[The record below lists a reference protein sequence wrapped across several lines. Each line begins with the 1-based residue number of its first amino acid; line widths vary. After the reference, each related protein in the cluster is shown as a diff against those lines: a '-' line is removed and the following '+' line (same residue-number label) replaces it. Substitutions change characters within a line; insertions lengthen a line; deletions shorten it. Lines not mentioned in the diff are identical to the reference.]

1 MTTIASPVSLL
12 TVEKIES
19 VIAAMP
25 MQGRI
30 MLRLI
35 LLQYF
40 DVTDEEILYIVADR
54 PDPRCVAGTKPT
66 NTTITKESI
75 KVVTDRRN
83 QYRRGG
89 GLRDDQLHRDGG
101 Q

>member
-1 MTTIASPVSLL
+1 MTTIASPTSPL
-12 TVEKIES
+12 TVETIRS
-19 VIAAMP
+19 VVDAMP

-54 PDPRCVAGTKPT
+54 P
-66 NTTITKESI
+66 
-75 KVVTDRRN
+75 
-83 QYRRGG
+83 
-89 GLRDDQLHRDGG
+89 
-101 Q
+101 